1 MDRVVV
7 IGSSGQLG
15 HDLVD
20 ELRAAGRF
28 EVIALDHSQI
38 ECTDLAS
45 TRAALRP
52 LKARAVINCA
62 AFVRVDDCESQASE
76 AFAVNAIGAL
86 NVARAAAESGARCVY
101 ISTDYV
107 FDGAKDS
114 PYLETDATAPINV
127 YGASK
132 LAGEHLVRQTAAD
145 GLIVRVASLFGKSGA
160 RGKGGNFIETIV
172 AKARRGEALKVID
185 DIKISPTYG
194 RDAARAI
201 VQLVAAN
208 ASGIV
213 HAANSGDCTWFE
225 FAKTALELCQLTAP
239 VEAVPSAQFPTPA
252 RRAKNSALASARLQ
266 PEFKIA
272 MPHWRDALRTYLG
285 EKGHLPS

>member
-1 MDRVVV
+1 MREKATVAPLRTCAGDSAFRSDHGIWLLYPFVDAP
-7 IGSSGQLG
+7 SGFTTPLSKSQWTALG
-15 HDLVD
+15 ACVRAVHDAALPGRLVD
-20 ELRAAGRF
+20 SLRH
-28 EVIALDHSQI
+28 E
-38 ECTDLAS
+38 
-45 TRAALRP
+45 
-52 LKARAVINCA
+52 
-62 AFVRVDDCESQASE
+62 
-76 AFAVNAIGAL
+76 
-86 NVARAAAESGARCVY
+86 
-101 ISTDYV
+101 DY
-107 FDGAKDS
+107 
-114 PYLETDATAPINV
+114 AP
-127 YGASK
+127 
-132 LAGEHLVRQTAAD
+132 RW
-145 GLIVRVASLFGKSGA
+145 
-160 RGKGGNFIETIV
+160 
-172 AKARRGEALKVID
+172 
-185 DIKISPTYG
+185 

>member
-20 ELRAAGRF
+20 ELRAAGHF
-28 EVIALDHSQI
+28 DVIALDHSQI
-38 ECTDLAS
+38 ECTDLGSA
-45 TRAALRP
+45 RAALVP

-76 AFAVNAIGAL
+76 AFSVNAVGAF
-86 NVARAAAESGARCVY
+86 NVARAAAESGAKCVY

-114 PYLETDATAPINV
+114 PYMEADSTAPINV

-132 LAGEHLVRQTAAD
+132 LAGEHLVRQAAPD
-145 GLIVRVASLFGKSGA
+145 WLIVRVASLFGKSGA

-172 AKARRGEALKVID
+172 AKARKGEPLKVID
-185 DIKISPTYG
+185 DIKISPTYA
-194 RDAARAI
+194 RDASRAI
-201 VQLVAAN
+201 VQLLAAD
-208 ASGIV
+208 AKGIV
-213 HAANSGDCTWFE
+213 HAANGGVCSWYE
-225 FAKTALELCQLTAP
+225 FAKTALELCQLTTL
-239 VEAVPSAQFPTPA
+239 VEAVPSTQFPTPA
-252 RRAKNSALASARLQ
+252 RRARNSALASARLLA
-266 PEFKIA
+266 EFKIV
-272 MPHWRDALRTYLG
+272 MPEWRDALRAYLV
-285 EKGHLPS
+285 EKGHRRS